1 MSLHLLEYSWQWRGV
16 VFKVSINQRHGYLDS
31 LSKEAQY
38 NDVNTVRRHR
48 PDYLI
53 VLYMGLLMLLGLIIM
68 YAIGPQRANVL
79 NNAYGGHYGDT
90 YFFLKQAVSL
100 VIALLAFG
108 AMSVM
113 SYKLV
118 TKKAS
123 KILVVALIVCLLL
136 AIAGWANLGI
146 AQQSLGAT
154 RWFNLGVLGSLQP
167 SELLKFAIL
176 IFIAGFLGNKVRQGK
191 VNDIQNT
198 IVPLTAITAV
208 SMFFI
213 VVLQKDLGT
222 GISLICIIASMLFI
236 GGINKRIGGIVLLS
250 IAAIGLV
257 FVVSVPHRMERILTY
272 FQGDNTSISDPN
284 SYHIEHAKIAIGT
297 GGLFGVGIGNS
308 VQATGYLPEAIN
320 DSVFAIM
327 GETFGFIGLFVII
340 ALFTAL
346 LIRILKVMDHLI
358 DIRLKLVAA
367 GVFGWLASHVIL
379 NIASMIGIFPL
390 TGITLPLL
398 SFGGTSM
405 LFIAA
410 ALGLVFQLS
419 RYTVHSSK
427 LKEANNENFSSRRR
441 VGRARYS
448 SRSGFTRD

>member
-1 MSLHLLEYSWQWRGV
+1 
-16 VFKVSINQRHGYLDS
+16 VSANRRHGYLNS
-31 LSKEAQY
+31 LSKEAEY
-38 NDVNTVRRHR
+38 NDVTSVRRHR

-90 YFFLKQAVSL
+90 YFFLKQAASL
-100 VIALLAFG
+100 VIALLMFA
-108 AMSVM
+108 AMAYLP
-113 SYKLV
+113 YKSV
-118 TKKAS
+118 TKNSS
-123 KILVVALIVCLLL
+123 KILIFALGVCALL
-136 AIAGWANLGI
+136 AFAGWAHLGI

-154 RWFNLGVLGSLQP
+154 RWFNLGPLGSLQP

-176 IFIAGFLGNKVRQGK
+176 VFIAGFLGNKVRLGK
-191 VNDIQNT
+191 VNNVQDTLI
-198 IVPLTAITAV
+198 PLAIITAI
-208 SMFFI
+208 SMLFI
-213 VVLQKDLGT
+213 IVIQKDLGT
-222 GISLICIIASMLFI
+222 GISLVCIIASMLYI
-236 GGINKRIGGIVLLS
+236 GGINKRIGGIVLLT
-250 IAAIGLV
+250 IAAVGLV
-257 FVVSVPHRMERILTY
+257 LIVSAPHRMDRILTY
-272 FQGDNTSISDPN
+272 FQGDNTSLSDPN
-284 SYHIEHAKIAIGT
+284 SYQIVHAKIAIGT

-327 GETFGFIGLFVII
+327 GETFGFVGLFVIL

-346 LIRILKVMDHLI
+346 LLRILKVMDHLI

-379 NIASMIGIFPL
+379 NVASMIGIFPL

-427 LKEANNENFSSRRR
+427 LKEANDENFSGRRR
-441 VGRARYS
+441 IGRARYS
-448 SRSGFTRD
+448 SHSGFTRN

>member
-1 MSLHLLEYSWQWRGV
+1 M
-16 VFKVSINQRHGYLDS
+16 SINRRHGYLNS

-68 YAIGPQRANVL
+68 YAIGPQRANIL
-79 NNAYGGHYGDT
+79 NNAYGGHYGDA
-90 YFFLKQAVSL
+90 YFFLKQAASL
-100 VIALLAFG
+100 VIALVAF
-108 AMSVM
+108 ATMAYLP
-113 SYKLV
+113 YKSV
-118 TKKAS
+118 TKNAS
-123 KILVVALIVCLLL
+123 KILIFALGVCVLL
-136 AIAGWANLGI
+136 AIAGWAHLGI

-154 RWFNLGVLGSLQP
+154 RWFNLGPLGSLQP

-176 IFIAGFLGNKVRQGK
+176 MFIAGFLGNKVRLGK
-191 VNDIQNT
+191 VNDIKDT
-198 IVPLTAITAV
+198 LIPLAIITAI
-208 SMFFI
+208 SMLFI
-213 VVLQKDLGT
+213 IIIQKDLGT
-222 GISLICIIASMLFI
+222 GISLVCIIASMLYI
-236 GGINKRIGGIVLLS
+236 GGINKRIGGIVLLT
-250 IAAIGLV
+250 IAAVGLV
-257 FVVSVPHRMERILTY
+257 LVVSAPHRMDRILTY
-272 FQGDNTSISDPN
+272 FQGDNTSLSNPN

-327 GETFGFIGLFVII
+327 GETFGFVGLFVIL
-340 ALFTAL
+340 ALFAAL
-346 LIRILKVMDHLI
+346 LLRILKVMDHLI
-358 DIRLKLVAA
+358 DIRLKLIAA

-379 NIASMIGIFPL
+379 NVASMIGIFPL

-419 RYTVHSSK
+419 GYTVHSSK
-427 LKEANNENFSSRRR
+427 LKEASNENFSGRRR
-441 VGRARYS
+441 VGRTRYS
-448 SRSGFTRD
+448 SRSGFTRN